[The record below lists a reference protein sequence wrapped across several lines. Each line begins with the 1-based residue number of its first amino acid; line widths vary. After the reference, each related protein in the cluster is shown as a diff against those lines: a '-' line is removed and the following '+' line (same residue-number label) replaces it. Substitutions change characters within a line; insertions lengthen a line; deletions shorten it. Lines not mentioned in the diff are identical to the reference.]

1 MKSALSAYQDAF
13 AAALLAEDP
22 LAGAPPELARLAA
35 QPGFAVYRNTVM
47 KACID
52 ALQANYPTVA
62 RLVGDEW
69 FRAAAALHV
78 RRHLPSKSSLLLYGA
93 EFPAFLA
100 SFEPAREVP
109 YLADVARVDRWWT
122 EAHVAADDP
131 LLDPAALIAL
141 TARQMNCLALRPH
154 ASARWGWC
162 DKWPV
167 LTLWRRNREPFADD
181 SDAIAWGAEGVL
193 LTRPDGA
200 VRAEALSR
208 AGVALLDACAA
219 GQCIER
225 AVTAALGADARAD
238 IAALIQRLLEAGA
251 FAGLQPLTAK
261 EIR

>member
-1 MKSALSAYQDAF
+1 MKSELSAYQDAF

-22 LAGAPPELARLAA
+22 QAGAPPEVARLAA

-47 KACID
+47 KACVD
-52 ALQANYPTVA
+52 ALQANYPAVA

-78 RRHLPSKSSLLLYGA
+78 RRHLPSQSSLLLYGA

-131 LLDPAALIAL
+131 LLDPAVLAAL
-141 TARQMNCLALRPH
+141 TPGQMSCLALRPH
-154 ASARWGWC
+154 ATARWGWC
-162 DKWPV
+162 DEWPV
-167 LTLWRRNREPFADD
+167 LTLWRRNREAFADD
-181 SDAIAWGAEGVL
+181 GGAIAWEPEGAL
-193 LTRPDGA
+193 LTRPVGA
-200 VRAEALSR
+200 VRAAALPR

-219 GQCIER
+219 GLCIEQ
-225 AVTAALGADARAD
+225 AVLAALEVDARAD
-238 IAALIQRLLEAGA
+238 IAALIRRLLEAGA
-251 FAGLQPLTAK
+251 FSALQPLTAK
-261 EIR
+261 EVR